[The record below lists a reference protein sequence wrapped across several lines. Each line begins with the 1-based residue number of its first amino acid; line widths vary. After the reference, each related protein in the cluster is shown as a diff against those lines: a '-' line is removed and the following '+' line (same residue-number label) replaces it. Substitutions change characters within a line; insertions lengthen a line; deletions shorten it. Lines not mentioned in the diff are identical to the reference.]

1 MFILSAVKVSKG
13 DRFDAFVGEM
23 SEAVIAPL
31 LKQLNS
37 CSSECAPWEEA
48 DYIWWG
54 AGGQCSQLL
63 LTHRDKRGA
72 AAAAA
77 AALTP
82 FAHPLQ
88 CLCQLWIHR
97 YSSYVCHLLHHHH
110 LRPERALLLELLKMW
125 SLGGETS
132 TTKGPN
138 TGLNQHKWAHL
149 AHCCCRILDTA
160 GMFDQSMFK
169 PAETWTFLD
178 LPECQRFT
186 WKSENHLLIINLLIH
201 HLQTNLTGYCSCLSQ
216 LEIGLL
222 FTHQM
227 GVWDKSLSKMLIV
240 IQGPWMCIWVVAVFF
255 CLFFPVRFVSAL
267 HHYVHCYGGK
277 FYHAGASGRCSLDW

>member
-1 MFILSAVKVSKG
+1 MFILSAVKVNKG
-13 DRFDAFVGEM
+13 DIFDAFVGEM
-23 SEAVIAPL
+23 SEAVIPPL

-54 AGGQCSQLL
+54 AGEQCSQLL

-72 AAAAA
+72 AAAA
-77 AALTP
+77 LTP

-88 CLCQLWIHR
+88 CLCRLWIHR
-97 YSSYVCHLLHHHH
+97 YSSYVCHLLHHH
-110 LRPERALLLELLKMW
+110 LQPEGALLLKMW

-149 AHCCCRILDTA
+149 AHWCCRILDTA
-160 GMFDQSMFK
+160 GMFDQSMFR

-178 LPECQRFT
+178 LPECQT
-186 WKSENHLLIINLLIH
+186 VCLLGKVKILLLLLIFLSTTYKLTLLV
-201 HLQTNLTGYCSCLSQ
+201 T
-216 LEIGLL
+216 
-222 FTHQM
+222 
-227 GVWDKSLSKMLIV
+227 
-240 IQGPWMCIWVVAVFF
+240 VAVY
-255 CLFFPVRFVSAL
+255 LN
-267 HHYVHCYGGK
+267 
-277 FYHAGASGRCSLDW
+277 